1 MPIFTKGFLPVNL
14 SRNWKTSSLEEIF
27 SSRITIIVLSSR
39 GTKERL
45 AESEERVR
53 KELGLKNEE
62 SATANNGYEAR
73 IRGKFRQQL
82 DGAKERKNAKIRLSI
97 VIAIIFFVGYM
108 LYNNYV
114 G

>member
-1 MPIFTKGFLPVNL
+1 MGISIPFFKQRKPRSFNL
-14 SRNWKTSSLEEIF
+14 KPRYYDEH
-27 SSRITIIVLSSR
+27 
-39 GTKERL
+39 KERL

>member
-1 MPIFTKGFLPVNL
+1 MGINLPFFKQRKPRSFHL
-14 SRNWKTSSLEEIF
+14 KPRYYDEH
-27 SSRITIIVLSSR
+27 
-39 GTKERL
+39 KERL

-53 KELGLKNEE
+53 KELGILEE
-62 SATANNGYEAR
+62 KEEKENQRGYEQR
-73 IRGKFRQQL
+73 IRGKFMQSIE
-82 DGAKERKNAKIRLSI
+82 GAKERKNEKIRLSI

>member
-1 MPIFTKGFLPVNL
+1 MGINLPFFKQRKPRSFQL
-14 SRNWKTSSLEEIF
+14 KPRYYDEH
-27 SSRITIIVLSSR
+27 
-39 GTKERL
+39 KERL

-53 KELGLKNEE
+53 KELGINQEE
-62 SATANNGYEAR
+62 KEDQRGYEQR
-73 IRGKFRQQL
+73 IRGKFMQSIE
-82 DGAKERKNAKIRLSI
+82 GAKERKNEKVRLSI

>member
-1 MPIFTKGFLPVNL
+1 MGINLPFFKQRKPRSFQL
-14 SRNWKTSSLEEIF
+14 KPRYYDEH
-27 SSRITIIVLSSR
+27 
-39 GTKERL
+39 KERL

-53 KELGLKNEE
+53 KELGINKEKE
-62 SATANNGYEAR
+62 DQRGYEQR
-73 IRGKFRQQL
+73 IRGKFMQSIE
-82 DGAKERKNAKIRLSI
+82 GAKERKNEKVRLSI